1 LKSQVLW
8 LFTQQ
13 IYPELDGTVEDGIR
27 ARMAK
32 VMFDE
37 QAKPDARTAVLIA
50 LGLHAGLLTFN
61 FAKDELSQHRVR
73 IKNIFNGYVLATGV
87 TEATIQ
93 AVQAVQAVAVM
104 ATILPAMTAATVSH

>member
-1 LKSQVLW
+1 MLSTNSV
-8 LFTQQ
+8 
-13 IYPELDGTVEDGIR
+13 VVCR
-27 ARMAK
+27 
-32 VMFDE
+32 
-37 QAKPDARTAVLIA
+37 
-50 LGLHAGLLTFN
+50 
-61 FAKDELSQHRVR
+61 FASFQHVNG